1 LDFARFLVSTKLFD
15 TIKKVENILI
25 DEKSYN
31 MKIVE
36 EIEYGF
42 ARDVCFDEKST
53 YSASDGILTIWDTA
67 EVDVRITRSMAHVI
81 IIQGNMLKNGGEF
94 VVANVYAPCDPL
106 RRQDVWAQ
114 LGMILSN
121 YRDLSWCV
129 CGDFNAIWSQAERR
143 SRVVGTI
150 VEDYS
155 HFNQFIDGNILSDL
169 PLCGRNYTWFRGD
182 GVSMS
187 QLD

>member
-1 LDFARFLVSTKLFD
+1 MKYHRPLILCVQETKL
-15 TIKKVENILI
+15 ENINDVLCASLWGNQNFGF
-25 DEKSYN
+25 SYRPS
-31 MKIVE
+31 V
-36 EIEYGF
+36 G
-42 ARDVCFDEKST
+42 
-53 YSASDGILTIWDTA
+53 ASGDILTIWDTT

-94 VVANVYAPCDPL
+94 AVANVYSPCDTL
-106 RRQDVWAQ
+106 RRQNVWAQ
-114 LGMILSN
+114 LDMILSN

-129 CGDFNAIWSQAERR
+129 CGDFNAIRSQAERR
-143 SRVVGTI
+143 SKVVGTI

-155 HFNQFIDGNILSDL
+155 HFNQFIDGNILFDL